1 MIDLFDLLI
10 ADEVCDFS
18 STYNKQTTES
28 FIDNST
34 YLDQKYGDPFPFE
47 EKYIKKRKKK
57 KQY

>member
-1 MIDLFDLLI
+1 MIDLFELLI

-28 FIDNST
+28 FIDNFT
-34 YLDQKYGDPFPFE
+34 YLDQKHEDSFPFE
-47 EKYIKKRKKK
+47 DRYIKKRKKK